1 MKKRVLIPAGIL
13 VTGLLS
19 AVIFASPLVHGND
32 QPTTADLSVPKT
44 VQTSAQTATAAKVTG
59 TTANAKV
66 TYQQSGQSEPTAT
79 YQQTTESTAAKAAD
93 AVSDQDHNGETVKLS
108 DGTKATEQ
116 GVMGHIYVS
125 WQKENWSV
133 TTVTDTTQTLRTDPE
148 KLAAQVNQQLKTNQ
162 ITNQDVDK
170 GAVTVYSSAQDT
182 TANQIK
188 WQNNKQIENVKGQ
201 QAATV
206 YQIAKKAIQ

>member
-19 AVIFASPLVHGND
+19 AVIFAGPLVHGND

-44 VQTSAQTATAAKVTG
+44 VQTSNQTATVKQVTG

-66 TYQQSGQSEPTAT
+66 TYQQSGQSQPTAT
-79 YQQTTESTAAKAAD
+79 YQQTTEATATKAKD
-93 AVSDQDHNGETVKLS
+93 VISNQDHSGETVKLS

-125 WQKENWSV
+125 WRKGNWSV

-148 KLAAQVNQQLKTNQ
+148 KLATQVNQQLKNSG
-162 ITNQDVDK
+162 ITNQAVDK
-170 GAVTVYSSAQDT
+170 GAITVYSSAQDD

-188 WQNNKQIENVKGQ
+188 WQNNKQVENVKGQ

-206 YQIAKKAIQ
+206 YQIANKVLN

>member
-19 AVIFASPLVHGND
+19 AIIFASPLVHGND

-44 VQTSAQTATAAKVTG
+44 VQTSAQTATAAKMTG

-66 TYQQSGQSEPTAT
+66 TYQQSDQSEPTAT
-79 YQQTTESTAAKAAD
+79 YQQTAESTATKAAD
-93 AVSDQDHNGETVKLS
+93 AISDQDHSGETVKLS
-108 DGTKATEQ
+108 DGTKAKEQ

-125 WQKENWSV
+125 WQKGNWSV

-148 KLAAQVNQQLKTNQ
+148 KLAVQVNQQLKNSD

-188 WQNNKQIENVKGQ
+188 WQNNKQVENVKGQ

-206 YQIAKKAIQ
+206 YQIAKKAIR